1 MSSPTRQR
9 DHVTRL
15 ALTDSKAALALARAI
30 GDPWFRCQAL
40 SAVALHTSAARLRET
55 IVEEA
60 LSAGASLDEPNRE
73 VTVSSWPLKV
83 LTTLGD
89 INRARTE
96 VSRLL
101 GVIRREPSPV
111 KRADAVLY
119 LFGAVATG
127 PRELVLP
134 VVSALAAASRQPL
147 AGGRPNRKG
156 EMLLARCLTAI
167 DRIDQALGEELIAG
181 LPASRTVTVRADI
194 ARSRALS
201 LKQLV
206 PWPNL

>member
-1 MSSPTRQR
+1 MSSPTEQR
-9 DHVTRL
+9 DHVARL
-15 ALTDSKAALALARAI
+15 AAKDSTAALGRAREI

-40 SAVALHTSAARLRET
+40 SAVALHTSPPRLRET

-60 LSAGASLDEPNRE
+60 LSAGASLDEPDRE

-83 LTTLGD
+83 LTTLGE
-89 INRARTE
+89 IPRARKE
-96 VSRLL
+96 VGRLL
-101 GVIRREPSPV
+101 GVIQREPSPV
-111 KRADAVLY
+111 KRADAVLC

-147 AGGRPNRKG
+147 ANGRHNRKG
-156 EMLLARCLTAI
+156 QMLLARCLTAI
-167 DRIDQALGEELIAG
+167 DRIDQALAKELMDG
-181 LPASRTVTVRADI
+181 LPASRAGTVRADI